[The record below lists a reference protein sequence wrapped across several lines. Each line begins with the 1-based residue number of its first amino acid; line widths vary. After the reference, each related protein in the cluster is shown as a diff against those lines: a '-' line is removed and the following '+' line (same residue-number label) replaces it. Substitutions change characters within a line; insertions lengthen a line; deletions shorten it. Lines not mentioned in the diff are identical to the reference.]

1 MIFRAWLCTLFGLAV
16 LGWAA
21 TGITLVAPFERGV
34 VRRFGK
40 MLEPLPPGPH
50 WLLPWGIDRVDKVA
64 VDRVRT
70 LSIGTGNEE
79 DASTPRGQLVTGDH
93 NLVQVE
99 VAVQWRV
106 DPSRVLDFAPVADRA
121 ETILAQVVEGALGEW
136 AGERSIDPLLLEG
149 KVRLASELVPR
160 VQQRLDMLGMG
171 ILITDARAGALAP
184 PDEVKGAFDLV
195 ARSEAGRQTLVTRAR
210 QEAETRN
217 RAAQA
222 EAYRVTQEA
231 QTRAD
236 NLGRLAAEDASRFL
250 SRLANY
256 RAATNPQAFLLQV
269 WEEERGRVFSKLREN
284 NGLGLLDHHLSEKGL
299 DLQLAPLGP
308 KR

>member
-1 MIFRAWLCTLFGLAV
+1 MTARPWLWTLIALVALA
-16 LGWAA
+16 WAA

-40 MLEPLPPGPH
+40 MLDPLPPGPH
-50 WLLPWGIDRVDKVA
+50 WLFPWGIDRVDKVA

-70 LSIGTGNEE
+70 LTIGSGNEE

-106 DPSRVLDFAPVADRA
+106 DPSRVLEFAPVADRA
-121 ETILAQVVEGALGEW
+121 ETILAQLIEGALGEW

-160 VQQRLDMLGMG
+160 VQQRLDWLGMG

-184 PDEVKGAFDLV
+184 PDEVKSAFDLV

-217 RAAQA
+217 RAAEA
-222 EAYRVTQEA
+222 EAYRVKQEA

-236 NLGRLAAEDASRFL
+236 NLGRLAAEDAARFL

-256 RAATNPQAFLLQV
+256 RAASNPQAFLLQV
-269 WEEERGRVFSKLREN
+269 WEEERGRILAKLREN